1 MIVNLQG
8 VPTAERIYQE
18 STPLG
23 LPTGNGKEKKKR
35 NPLVGWQFFFLKIFS
50 FFFSTHHLKSF
61 FYRV

>member
-8 VPTAERIYQE
+8 VPTAERIDHE

-23 LPTGNGKEKKKR
+23 LPTGYCKGKKK
-35 NPLVGWQFFFLKIFS
+35 PLSWMTI
-50 FFFSTHHLKSF
+50 FFSQDFLIFFSNLHLKSF